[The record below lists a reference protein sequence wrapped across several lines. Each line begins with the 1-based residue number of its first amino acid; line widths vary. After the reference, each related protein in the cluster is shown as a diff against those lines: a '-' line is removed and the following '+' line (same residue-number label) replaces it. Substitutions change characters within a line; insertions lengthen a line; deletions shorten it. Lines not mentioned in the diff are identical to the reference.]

1 MGHEQLLVQPWPW
14 LLSHLASR
22 VPESQT
28 VLPISLLT
36 HLCPVWSPGASRSDR
51 ASLKELR
58 NVVGLVSGKPAAPL
72 LRPFMPPTWLPRG
85 RRGSQGPW
93 KGSRLGAAE
102 GGTQGSTERRAE
114 WRAGREALAPAGGR
128 KERSWACVS
137 EGRLCRIFGT
147 FRIYIIADV

>member
-14 LLSHLASR
+14 LLSHLASS

-28 VLPISLLT
+28 VLPMSLLT
-36 HLCPVWSPGASRSDR
+36 HLCPVWSPGASCSDR

-58 NVVGLVSGKPAAPL
+58 NVVGLVSGKPTAPL
-72 LRPFMPPTWLPRG
+72 LRPFMPQPGCPGGEEAAGALE
-85 RRGSQGPW
+85 
-93 KGSRLGAAE
+93 GSRLGVAE
-102 GGTQGSTERRAE
+102 GGTQGSTESRAE
-114 WRAGREALAPAGGR
+114 CRAGREALAPAGGR

-147 FRIYIIADV
+147 FRIYIITDV